1 MEEEMVNCRN
11 PRLGRGFLSQKPWS
25 KNLKKPVELH
35 GGHGD

>member
-11 PRLGRGFLSQKPWS
+11 PRLGPGFLSQKPWS
-25 KNLKKPVELH
+25 NLKKPVELR